1 MNRQDI
7 IQNELKELGLSQ
19 LASMSKS
26 MPFAVP
32 KHYFNELSENLN
44 LLIADKDLVEPVFG
58 FTKKMPFSGVPEAY
72 FEGLS
77 QQILAKVKTEQVVD
91 WPKENPYFVPQGYFE
106 NLPNTIL
113 AAVKSSEKR
122 KNVTPKRIP
131 LYRTVQLAA
140 SMALIFFVGLGVF
153 RMNDQ
158 RNSTD
163 LFGQISQAE
172 IAEYVN
178 SNIDDFDTDLVLNGL
193 AFDKV
198 IPEQNNITDAL
209 SNDEIKDY
217 LNEEGLD

>member
-7 IQNELKELGLSQ
+7 IQNELYELGLSH

-32 KHYFNELSENLN
+32 KHYFNELSENLKP
-44 LLIADKDLVEPVFG
+44 LIRDNELDEPVFG
-58 FTKKMPFSGVPEAY
+58 FSKKMPFSGVPEAY

-77 QQILAKVKTEQVVD
+77 QQILAKVKTEEIVD

-113 AAVKSSEKR
+113 SAVNSSEKR
-122 KNVTPKRIP
+122 KNVGAKRIP
-131 LYRTVQLAA
+131 LFRTVQLAA
-140 SMALIFFVGLGVF
+140 SMALIIFVGLGIF
-153 RMNDQ
+153 KMNEQKSQSDI
-158 RNSTD
+158 
-163 LFGQISQAE
+163 FGQLTQAE

-198 IPEQNNITDAL
+198 MPEDKITDGI
-209 SNDEIKDY
+209 SDEEIKEY
-217 LNEEGLD
+217 VNEEGLN

>member
-32 KHYFNELSENLN
+32 NQYFNELSENLN
-44 LLIADKDLVEPVFG
+44 FLIAEKELEEPVFG
-58 FTKKMPFSGVPEAY
+58 FSKKMPFSGVPEAY

-122 KNVTPKRIP
+122 KNVGAKRIP
-131 LYRTVQLAA
+131 LFRTVQLAA
-140 SMALIFFVGLGVF
+140 SMALILFVGLGVF
-153 RMNDQ
+153 KMNEQKSQSDIFAQ
-158 RNSTD
+158 LT
-163 LFGQISQAE
+163 QAE

-198 IPEQNNITDAL
+198 MPEDNIANGISDE
-209 SNDEIKDY
+209 EIKAY
-217 LNEEGLD
+217 MNEEGLN